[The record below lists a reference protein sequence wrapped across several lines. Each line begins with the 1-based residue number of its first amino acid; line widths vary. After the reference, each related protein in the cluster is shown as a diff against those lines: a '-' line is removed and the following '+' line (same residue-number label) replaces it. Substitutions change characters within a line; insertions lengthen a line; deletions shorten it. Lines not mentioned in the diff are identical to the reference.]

1 MLEYT
6 LEIWVKDRRTKAG
19 EKLVGKY
26 DYRAVSG
33 TWMQDEIWDLQRR
46 LYPSPKYRIE
56 LHETF
61 VTRRNA
67 ITGVEFQE
75 RYDTPYHCSPSSE
88 AYWSS

>member
-1 MLEYT
+1 MFAYT

-19 EKLVGKY
+19 ERLFSKG
-26 DYRAVSG
+26 DYREVSG
-33 TWMQDEIWDLQRR
+33 TWMQEEIADLQHR

-88 AYWSS
+88 AYWTS